1 MVIGVFVIYTQFQ
14 VQEKS
19 RQAETREVLEVIE
32 RSFQYGIR
40 EVNSIALLLSESVNE
55 NGNVVDF
62 NKSATELIE
71 RYPLANVLELISN
84 GIVTHVYPLEG
95 YEEILRYDLY
105 QNERIKL
112 ELYKAAENNDIYFS
126 GPINLIEG
134 ELGIIG
140 LLPFDQ
146 DGEDLKISAVIV
158 YLNTFL
164 DQTELSTFSDRYYF
178 ELSRKNLETGV
189 EEFFLKPEHDH
200 QIDWSQEQFLMIP
213 EGDWKLYAHQI
224 TTTHFPLYIIFLSL
238 FTIIISISIGYLSF
252 KQFQRPIEL
261 EALLHERTQELY
273 ESKEQFKTSSELL
286 GSVLASPQNI
296 IIYSLDKDFNYI
308 AFNKN
313 YKIQIRKFFGAK
325 VKQGKSVFDIYPNS
339 MIPKIREHLAQTLK
353 GESFEKIQEVMGSD
367 NKITYWENWY
377 SPINDKEGS
386 IIGVTVFSVNI
397 TERVKSEKE
406 KTTLLTEIHHRVK
419 NNLAIV
425 SGLLQL
431 QKSETNDERLTAI
444 FDQSINRIIS
454 IALVHELMYNNDDL
468 SSVDV
473 HAYLKKLI
481 PAISDTMQ
489 NQSQNVQF
497 RLDIEEYDL
506 NINEA
511 IPLGLL
517 LNELI
522 TNSFKYAFNGSVN
535 NSIDVIL
542 NANDDQIHV
551 TYQENGKGYPQEKFS
566 NPSSLGLN
574 LVHAQLTQLEAEY
587 SVDTENN
594 FKLDFSFTSHG
605 KGSHSHF

>member
-1 MVIGVFVIYTQFQ
+1 MNNEQRIIQRIPPVLSGLIIGLIIMVIGVFVIYTQFQ

-71 RYPLANVLELISN
+71 RYQLANVLELITN

-95 YEEILRYDLY
+95 YEEILGYDLY

-126 GPINLIEG
+126 GPTNLIEG

-178 ELSRKNLETGV
+178 ELSKKNLETGV

-261 EALLHERTQELY
+261 EALLQERTQELY

-308 AFNKN
+308 
-313 YKIQIRKFFGAK
+313 
-325 VKQGKSVFDIYPNS
+325 
-339 MIPKIREHLAQTLK
+339 
-353 GESFEKIQEVMGSD
+353 
-367 NKITYWENWY
+367 
-377 SPINDKEGS
+377 
-386 IIGVTVFSVNI
+386 
-397 TERVKSEKE
+397 
-406 KTTLLTEIHHRVK
+406 
-419 NNLAIV
+419 
-425 SGLLQL
+425 
-431 QKSETNDERLTAI
+431 
-444 FDQSINRIIS
+444 
-454 IALVHELMYNNDDL
+454 
-468 SSVDV
+468 
-473 HAYLKKLI
+473 
-481 PAISDTMQ
+481 
-489 NQSQNVQF
+489 
-497 RLDIEEYDL
+497 
-506 NINEA
+506 
-511 IPLGLL
+511 
-517 LNELI
+517 
-522 TNSFKYAFNGSVN
+522 
-535 NSIDVIL
+535 
-542 NANDDQIHV
+542 
-551 TYQENGKGYPQEKFS
+551 
-566 NPSSLGLN
+566 
-574 LVHAQLTQLEAEY
+574 
-587 SVDTENN
+587 
-594 FKLDFSFTSHG
+594 
-605 KGSHSHF
+605 